1 MMVTSNVRLA
11 RPLGEGGM
19 GAVWVAEHQSLR
31 TQVVVKFMARDLVNS
46 ADAIARFSREAAAA
60 SQVKSPHV
68 VQMLDHGLTEDGLPY
83 IVMELLEGHDLE
95 QQIRASGKLEPREVV
110 AVVAQL
116 ARALTKAHE
125 RGIVHRDIK
134 PSNVFLLDAGGGELF
149 VKLLDFGIAKAAEG
163 AMAGSTTRTGSF
175 VGSPYY
181 MSPEQVVG
189 AKTIDYRTD
198 LWSLGV
204 VAFEA
209 LTGEKP
215 FYAETVGALALK
227 IHRDPLPL
235 PSKINPALPV
245 AIDAWF
251 ARACAREA
259 SERFASAKEMAERLS
274 IAVTGEGIA
283 AGMAVESVPS
293 PRRRAGLPLAA
304 TELADSGSGSSSG
317 ARSGAGAGAS
327 AGAGAGMGAS
337 AGGESGASVEARSG
351 DARSSTGAGVGLV
364 TTGVRVPVNKSGRW
378 VLVAGIL
385 VGAAAATF
393 AVTELV
399 KTPHVEGGAGG
410 TAASGEAATG
420 GQAAS
425 SGPRVPPPPPPASTP
440 APTGD
445 RGAESGTAA
454 ATATATG
461 TATAGAGGGR
471 VKPGTS
477 AHPPASASATPPAS
491 VAATTPPPPAS
502 TTKPPVDPD
511 GIK

>member
-1 MMVTSNVRLA
+1 MPEPTAGMMVTSNVRLT

-31 TQVVVKFMARDLVNS
+31 TSVVVKFMARDLVNS

-68 VQMLDHGLTEDGLPY
+68 VQMLDHGLTEDGTPY

-95 QQIRASGKLEPREVV
+95 QQIRAHGKLDPKEVV
-110 AVVAQL
+110 AIIAQL
-116 ARALTKAHE
+116 GRALTKAHE

-149 VKLLDFGIAKAAEG
+149 VKLLDFGIAKSSEG

-189 AKTIDYRTD
+189 AKTIDHRTD

-235 PSKINPALPV
+235 PSKSTPALPAAV
-245 AIDAWF
+245 DAWF
-251 ARACAREA
+251 ARACARDPE
-259 SERFASAKEMAERLS
+259 ERFVSAKEMAERLS

-293 PRRRAGLPLAA
+293 PRRAHPLAA
-304 TELADSGSGSSSG
+304 TELADSGNKGQSG
-317 ARSGAGAGAS
+317 
-327 AGAGAGMGAS
+327 
-337 AGGESGASVEARSG
+337 VDARSG

-364 TTGVRVPVNKSGRW
+364 TTGVRVPVSTRGRW
-378 VLVAGIL
+378 VAIGAIL
-385 VGAAAATF
+385 VGATVASF
-393 AVTELV
+393 LVSELV
-399 KTPHVEGGAGG
+399 KSPKAAGG
-410 TAASGEAATG
+410 GGEGVEPSGSVATPSSFSSPSPSPSTTTSTSTPSPSLTLTLTATATIPVAQTTHPLRPGASTKPPPPVSAT
-420 GQAAS
+420 A
-425 SGPRVPPPPPPASTP
+425 PPPPPPPPPAST
-440 APTGD
+440 A
-445 RGAESGTAA
+445 
-454 ATATATG
+454 
-461 TATAGAGGGR
+461 
-471 VKPGTS
+471 
-477 AHPPASASATPPAS
+477 
-491 VAATTPPPPAS
+491 
-502 TTKPPVDPD
+502 KPPVDPD